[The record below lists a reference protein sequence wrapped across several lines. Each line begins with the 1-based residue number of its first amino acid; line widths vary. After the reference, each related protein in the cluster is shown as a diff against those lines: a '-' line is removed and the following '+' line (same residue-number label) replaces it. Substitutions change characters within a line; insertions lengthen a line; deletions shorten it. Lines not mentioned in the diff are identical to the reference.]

1 MDSCVF
7 FYVNPFGLD
16 RFQPDSVRTVWLLT
30 IRYNLPPSIYTPKS
44 LARSDKK
51 TNEMQI
57 VPEGA
62 FCYDY
67 SNLFHN
73 NGFFRFSAEGTV
85 SSASNCSRR
94 FLP

>member
-7 FYVNPFGLD
+7 FYVNPFCLG
-16 RFQPDSVRTVWLLT
+16 RFRPDSVRTVWFLT
-30 IRYNLPPSIYTPKS
+30 IPIIPSPFIYTPKS
-44 LARSDKK
+44 LARSGKK

-73 NGFFRFSAEGTV
+73 NGFFRFSAEEIGRAHV
-85 SSASNCSRR
+85 
-94 FLP
+94 